1 MKIKNQS
8 RRAVLALWLVV
19 CLQEAVAAVEIKQP
33 PPDNTSAITSQDSP
47 ASSQAPSQAPRPP
60 VIVEYIQP
68 EKFTDIASSQYGP
81 PNSSYLDQ
89 LSKHIAKQAL
99 SYLNAGQ
106 SLTISIL
113 DIDMAGAFEPWNT
126 PGQDIR
132 MIKHIYPPRI
142 ALRYQLRDAEG
153 KVLKDGEAHLS
164 NPNYLM
170 NLSPNSMDSVRHEKA
185 LMDDWLR
192 RSFSPP
198 Q

>member
-1 MKIKNQS
+1 MKINTKS
-8 RRAVLALWLVV
+8 SCAVLAV
-19 CLQEAVAAVEIKQP
+19 CLTASLQQAAVAVEVG
-33 PPDNTSAITSQDSP
+33 NTEPHNAGAITSQGSS
-47 ASSQAPSQAPRPP
+47 ASSQAPRPP

-68 EKFTDIASSQYGP
+68 EKFTDISSSQYGP

-99 SYLNAGQ
+99 SYLAAGQ

-153 KVLKDGEAHLS
+153 KVLKDGEAQLS
-164 NPNYLM
+164 NPTYLM

>member
-1 MKIKNQS
+1 MLYKSTID
-8 RRAVLALWLVV
+8 AVLAL
-19 CLQEAVAAVEIKQP
+19 CLTASLQQAAVAVEVG
-33 PPDNTSAITSQDSP
+33 NTEPGNAGAITSQGSS
-47 ASSQAPSQAPRPP
+47 ASSQAPRPP

-68 EKFTDIASSQYGP
+68 EKFTDISSSQYGP

-99 SYLNAGQ
+99 SYLTAGQ

-164 NPNYLM
+164 NPTYLM

-185 LMDDWLR
+185 LMDDWLK

>member
-1 MKIKNQS
+1 MLYKSTID
-8 RRAVLALWLVV
+8 AVLAL
-19 CLQEAVAAVEIKQP
+19 CLTASLQQAAVAVEVGTAEP
-33 PPDNTSAITSQDSP
+33 HNAGAITSQGSS
-47 ASSQAPSQAPRPP
+47 ASSQAPRPP
-60 VIVEYIQP
+60 VIVEFIQP
-68 EKFTDIASSQYGP
+68 EKFTDISSSQYGP

-99 SYLNAGQ
+99 SYLAAGQ

-164 NPNYLM
+164 NPTYLM

>member
-1 MKIKNQS
+1 MMLYKSTID
-8 RRAVLALWLVV
+8 AVLAL
-19 CLQEAVAAVEIKQP
+19 CLTASLQQAAVAVEVGTAEP
-33 PPDNTSAITSQDSP
+33 GNAGAITSQGSS
-47 ASSQAPSQAPRPP
+47 ASSQAPRPP

-68 EKFTDIASSQYGP
+68 EKFTDISSSQYGP

-99 SYLNAGQ
+99 SYLAAGQ

-153 KVLKDGEAHLS
+153 KVLKDGEAQLS
-164 NPNYLM
+164 NPTYLM
-170 NLSPNSMDSVRHEKA
+170 NLSPNSMDSVRHEKT

>member
-1 MKIKNQS
+1 MLYKSTID
-8 RRAVLALWLVV
+8 AVLAL
-19 CLQEAVAAVEIKQP
+19 CLTASLQQAAVAVEVGTAEP
-33 PPDNTSAITSQDSP
+33 HNAGAITSQGSS
-47 ASSQAPSQAPRPP
+47 ASSQAPRPP

-68 EKFTDIASSQYGP
+68 EKFTDISSSQYGP

-99 SYLNAGQ
+99 SYLTAGQ

-164 NPNYLM
+164 NPTYLM